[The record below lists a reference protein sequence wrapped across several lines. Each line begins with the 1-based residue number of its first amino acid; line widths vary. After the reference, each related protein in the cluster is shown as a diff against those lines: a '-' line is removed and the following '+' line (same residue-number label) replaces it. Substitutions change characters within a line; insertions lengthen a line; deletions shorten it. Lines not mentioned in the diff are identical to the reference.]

1 MVLIIFNCNM
11 FLLYNIYLSSVLTQH
26 VHAHTRTHTH
36 LHALLYNIVD
46 RYITERTLTTVK

>member
-11 FLLYNIYLSSVLTQH
+11 FLLYNIYLSSVLTQRA
-26 VHAHTRTHTH
+26 HARTHTH